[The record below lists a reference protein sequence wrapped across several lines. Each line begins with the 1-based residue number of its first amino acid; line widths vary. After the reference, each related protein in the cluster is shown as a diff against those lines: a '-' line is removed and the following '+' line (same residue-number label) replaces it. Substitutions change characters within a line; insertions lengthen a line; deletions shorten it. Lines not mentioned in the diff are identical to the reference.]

1 MILPSAEPD
10 YLLEKY
16 QKIKEPLNKTTFR
29 SLPIPDMR
37 LLWKNA
43 VDELNEIAHE
53 ITLSNEIDVYHILY
67 TKKIPALKEII
78 V

>member
-1 MILPSAEPD
+1 ME
-10 YLLEKY
+10 
-16 QKIKEPLNKTTFR
+16 
-29 SLPIPDMR
+29 
-37 LLWKNA
+37 NA

-53 ITLSNEIDVYHILY
+53 ITLSNEINVYHILY